1 MSKINFI
8 IEVANTH
15 SGSKDY
21 VLSLLDEFAHFK
33 GHGIKFQP
41 LHPDRIAT
49 PDFTW
54 YPVYQELFFS
64 PEEWAEIIERAG
76 LTKNVWLDLF
86 DTYGVEILKE
96 NLSKIFGIKLQASI
110 LYNEHVIDALSH
122 ADCSKLKLIV
132 NISALSLS
140 EIKERLNYLQNR
152 IKPQEIFLEVGFQSY
167 PTELEDSGLVKIQH
181 LKDHF
186 SNPIVFADH
195 IDGKLDDAVILP
207 LIATLYGASYIEKH
221 VMHSKLE
228 TKYDYFSSVNID
240 IYTALVS
247 KVEAYSTLQG
257 KSFINSKE
265 VTYLANS
272 IQKPIALKDIP
283 KGKGLHLIND
293 LEFKRSNQDGLSV
306 LEIKNLINQ
315 GYILAREIKKGA
327 TFKREDF
334 KKAVIGVII
343 AGRLKS
349 SRLKKKALLK
359 IGEVTSVE
367 KCIQSCLE
375 LPQVSYTVLATST
388 TDEDAELKDYT
399 YAPQVIFHTGHPDD
413 VIQRYLDIINRLDID
428 IIFRVTADMPFV
440 SSEIAEV
447 LLKEHLKSGADYT
460 AARDCAVGTAP
471 EVINIQAL
479 REVKKHFPNADYSEY
494 MTWYFQ
500 NNREHFNVQIVDLP
514 KQLIRDYR
522 LTLDYQE
529 DLDLFQSI
537 QGYLD
542 ENKMKQNVENIFS
555 YLDSNPEVAKL
566 NGHIKL
572 KYKTDVSLIDTL
584 NRVTKIPTQN

>member
-1 MSKINFI
+1 MNKINFI

-15 SGSKDY
+15 GGSKDY
-21 VLSLLDEFAHFK
+21 VSSLLDEFAHFK

-54 YPVYQELFFS
+54 YPVYQELLFS
-64 PEEWAEIIERAG
+64 SSVWIEIIDKAA

-86 DTYGVEILKE
+86 DTYGVQILRE

-122 ADCSKLKLIV
+122 ADCSALKLII
-132 NISALSLS
+132 NISALSFS
-140 EIKERLNYLQNR
+140 EIKERLNYLQNK

-167 PTELEDSGLVKIQH
+167 PTELEDSGLIKIQH
-181 LKDHF
+181 LKDQF

-221 VMHSKLE
+221 VMHSNLE

-240 IYTALVS
+240 TYTALVS
-247 KVEAYSTLQG
+247 KIEAYVTLQS

-272 IQKPIALKDIP
+272 IQIPIALNDIP
-283 KGKGLHLIND
+283 KGKGLHLLHD
-293 LEFKRSNQDGLSV
+293 LEFKRSNQGGLSV
-306 LEIKNLINQ
+306 LDIRNLSEQ
-315 GYILAREIKKGA
+315 GYILARDIKKGS

-334 KKAVIGVII
+334 KKVVIGVII

-367 KCIQSCLE
+367 KCIQSCLA

-388 TDEDAELKDYT
+388 TDEDAELKNYT

-413 VIQRYLDIINRLDID
+413 VVQRYLDIINRLDID
-428 IIFRVTADMPFV
+428 IVFRVTADMPYV

-471 EVINIQAL
+471 EVINTQAL
-479 REVKKHFPNADYSEY
+479 REVKKHFPNADFSEY

-500 NNREHFNVQIVDLP
+500 NNPEHFKLNFVELP
-514 KQLIRDYR
+514 ENLVRKYR
-522 LTLDYQE
+522 FTLDYQE
-529 DLDLFQSI
+529 DLDLFIAI
-537 QGYLD
+537 QKHIDDTKKPNNIETIFDFLD
-542 ENKMKQNVENIFS
+542 A
-555 YLDSNPEVAKL
+555 NPEIAGI
-566 NGHIKL
+566 NRHIQL
-572 KYKTDVSLIDTL
+572 KYKSDKNLISLL
-584 NRVTKIPTQN
+584 NKETKIK